1 MQRKWRTDKSRKDL
15 VMKFELLTAELYSGS
30 HYDEEVTKI
39 CTQLKGTVCEKRISI
54 VLQIDEYLKRTERKV
69 FVDINSL
76 EELKELYAIFDRK
89 LILDFEEEPY
99 IVIYDD
105 YIE

>member
-1 MQRKWRTDKSRKDL
+1 
-15 VMKFELLTAELYSGS
+15 MKFELLTAASYAWSCG
-30 HYDEEVTKI
+30 DEEVDKI
-39 CTQLKGTVCEKRISI
+39 CTQVKGTVCEKRISI
-54 VLQIDEYLKRTERKV
+54 VPQLDKYSKRAERKV

-76 EELKELYAIFDRK
+76 EELKELSAIFNEK

>member
-1 MQRKWRTDKSRKDL
+1 
-15 VMKFELLTAELYSGS
+15 MKFKLLNAKLYQWC
-30 HYDEEVTKI
+30 YDDKETDKI
-39 CTQLKGTVCEKRISI
+39 CTQIKGTVYEKRISI
-54 VLQIDEYLKRTERKV
+54 VPQLDEYSKRTERKV

-76 EELKELYAIFDRK
+76 EELKELSAIFGKK
-89 LILDFEEEPY
+89 LVIDFEDEEPY

>member
-1 MQRKWRTDKSRKDL
+1 
-15 VMKFELLTAELYSGS
+15 MKFELLTAELYAWS
-30 HYDEEVTKI
+30 HDDEEVDKI
-39 CTQLKGTVCEKRISI
+39 CTQLKGTVYEKRISI
-54 VLQIDEYLKRTERKV
+54 VPQLDEYSKRTERKV

-76 EELKELYAIFDRK
+76 EELKEISAIFDRK
-89 LILDFEEEPY
+89 LVLDFEEEPY

>member
-1 MQRKWRTDKSRKDL
+1 
-15 VMKFELLTAELYSGS
+15 MKFRLLNAALYIT
-30 HYDEEVTKI
+30 YYNEKEVDKI
-39 CTQLKGTVCEKRISI
+39 CSKLKGTVYEKRISI
-54 VLQIDEYLKRTERKV
+54 VPQLIEWLERTERKV

-76 EELKELYAIFDRK
+76 EELKELSAIFGEK
-89 LILDFEEEPY
+89 LVLDFKEEPY

>member
-1 MQRKWRTDKSRKDL
+1 
-15 VMKFELLTAELYSGS
+15 MKFELLTAALYSWPYG
-30 HYDEEVTKI
+30 DEEVDKI
-39 CTQLKGTVCEKRISI
+39 CTQVKGTVYEKRISI
-54 VLQIDEYLKRTERKV
+54 VPQIIEYLEKTERKV

-76 EELKELYAIFDRK
+76 EELKELSGIFNKK

>member
-1 MQRKWRTDKSRKDL
+1 
-15 VMKFELLTAELYSGS
+15 MKFELLTAALYAWS
-30 HYDEEVTKI
+30 YDDEEVDKI
-39 CTQLKGTVCEKRISI
+39 CTQLKGTVYEKRISI
-54 VLQIDEYLKRTERKV
+54 VPQLIEYLERTERKV

-76 EELKELYAIFDRK
+76 EELKELSAIFDRK
-89 LILDFEEEPY
+89 LVLDFEEEQPY